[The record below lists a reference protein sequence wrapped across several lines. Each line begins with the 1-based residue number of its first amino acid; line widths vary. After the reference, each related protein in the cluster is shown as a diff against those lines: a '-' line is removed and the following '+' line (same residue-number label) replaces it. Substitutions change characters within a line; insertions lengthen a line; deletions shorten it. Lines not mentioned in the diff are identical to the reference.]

1 MTEKLIGKLTVKQHR
16 LIREISQE
24 EMAEKVGVHV
34 QTYRAWEENPE
45 KISIAKAKKIAAAF
59 NISINEIFFAN

>member
-1 MTEKLIGKLTVKQHR
+1 MTEKLTVKQHR

-45 KISIAKAKKIAAAF
+45 KISIAKAKKIATAF
-59 NISINEIFFAN
+59 GISINDIYFSN

>member
-1 MTEKLIGKLTVKQHR
+1 MTQKLTVKQHR

-24 EMAEKVGVHV
+24 EIAERIGVHV

-59 NISINEIFFAN
+59 NISINEIFFAG

>member
-1 MTEKLIGKLTVKQHR
+1 VTEKLTVKQHR

-45 KISIAKAKKIAAAF
+45 KISIAKAKKIATAF
-59 NISINEIFFAN
+59 GISINDIYFSN

>member
-1 MTEKLIGKLTVKQHR
+1 MAEKLTVKQHR

-45 KISIAKAKKIAAAF
+45 KISIAKAKKIATAF
-59 NISINEIFFAN
+59 GISINDIYFSN

>member
-1 MTEKLIGKLTVKQHR
+1 MAEKLTVKQHR

-59 NISINEIFFAN
+59 GISINDIYFSN

>member
-1 MTEKLIGKLTVKQHR
+1 MTEKLTVKQHR

-59 NISINEIFFAN
+59 NISINEIYFAN

>member
-1 MTEKLIGKLTVKQHR
+1 LAEKLTVKQHR

-45 KISIAKAKKIAAAF
+45 KISIAKAKKIATAF
-59 NISINEIFFAN
+59 GISINDIYFSN

>member
-1 MTEKLIGKLTVKQHR
+1 MTEKLTVKQHR

-45 KISIAKAKKIAAAF
+45 KISIAKAKKIAIAF
-59 NISINEIFFAN
+59 GISINDIFFSN

>member
-1 MTEKLIGKLTVKQHR
+1 MTQKLTVKQHR

-24 EMAEKVGVHV
+24 EMADKIGIHV

-59 NISINEIFFAN
+59 GISINDIFFAN

>member
-1 MTEKLIGKLTVKQHR
+1 MSEKLTVKQHR

-24 EMAEKVGVHV
+24 EMADKIGVHV
-34 QTYRAWEENPE
+34 QTYRAWEESPE

>member
-1 MTEKLIGKLTVKQHR
+1 MTEKLTVKQHR

-59 NISINEIFFAN
+59 NISINEILA

>member
-1 MTEKLIGKLTVKQHR
+1 MTEKLTVKQHR

-45 KISIAKAKKIAAAF
+45 KISIAKAKKIATAF

>member
-1 MTEKLIGKLTVKQHR
+1 MAEKLTVKQHR

>member
-1 MTEKLIGKLTVKQHR
+1 MTEKLTVKQHR

-24 EMAEKVGVHV
+24 EMAEKVGIHV

-45 KISIAKAKKIAAAF
+45 KISIAKAKKIASAF
-59 NISINEIFFAN
+59 DISINEIFFAN

>member
-1 MTEKLIGKLTVKQHR
+1 MTEKLTVKQHR

-24 EMAEKVGVHV
+24 EMAAKIGVHV
-34 QTYRAWEENPE
+34 QTYRSWEESPE

>member
-1 MTEKLIGKLTVKQHR
+1 MTEKLTVKQHR
-16 LIREISQE
+16 LIRGISQE
-24 EMAEKVGVHV
+24 EMAEKIGIHV

>member
-1 MTEKLIGKLTVKQHR
+1 MTEKLTVKQHR